1 MSDGEERESKRAGW
15 RKRAYEMEGERV
27 RSGIVLQTEFL

>member
-1 MSDGEERESKRAGW
+1 MSDDEERESVGRRKSEYGDGKR
-15 RKRAYEMEGERV
+15 RRE